1 MCDSDFFFVLFML
14 QCICF
19 LVCLHKSKLK
29 LCLADEVLCSDFPV
43 YSLDM
48 LYITIVNVNW
58 SLSVRTLLI
67 KS

>member
-1 MCDSDFFFVLFML
+1 ML

-19 LVCLHKSKLK
+19 LVCLHNSKLE
-29 LCLADEVLCSDFPV
+29 LSLADEILCSDFPG

-48 LYITIVNVNW
+48 LYITIVNVDW

-67 KS
+67 KSS